1 MPPELCA
8 LLLTG
13 LLAAGSSNPPPEPAD
28 KVHCANPG
36 AVIGAMD
43 FNGAW
48 MEMLE
53 FIGTFETQGGQ
64 WLDPLSLDDREPEKP
79 KPARAEKQH
88 E

>member
-13 LLAAGSSNPPPEPAD
+13 LLATGS
-28 KVHCANPG
+28 ANPT
-36 AVIGAMD
+36 AELAD
-43 FNGAW
+43 

-53 FIGTFETQGGQ
+53 FLGAFETEGGK

-79 KPARAEKQH
+79 KPAREENQH

>member
-13 LLAAGSSNPPPEPAD
+13 LLAAGSNNPPPEPAD
-28 KVHCANPG
+28 KVHCAN
-36 AVIGAMD
+36 
-43 FNGAW
+43 NGAW

-53 FIGTFETQGGQ
+53 FLGTFETQGGQ
-64 WLDPLSLDDREPEKP
+64 WLDPLSLDDREPDKP

>member
-28 KVHCANPG
+28 KVHCAN
-36 AVIGAMD
+36 
-43 FNGAW
+43 NGAW

-53 FIGTFETQGGQ
+53 FLGTFETRDGK
-64 WLDPLSLDDREPEKP
+64 WIDPLSLDDHEPEQP

>member
-28 KVHCANPG
+28 L
-36 AVIGAMD
+36 
-43 FNGAW
+43 
-48 MEMLE
+48 EMLE
-53 FIGTFETQGGQ
+53 FLGSFETRDGK
-64 WLDPLSLDDREPEKP
+64 WVDPLSLNDREPEET

>member
-13 LLAAGSSNPPPEPAD
+13 LLATGSSNPPPEPTD
-28 KVHCANPG
+28 L
-36 AVIGAMD
+36 
-43 FNGAW
+43 
-48 MEMLE
+48 EMLE
-53 FIGTFETQGGQ
+53 FLGSFETQSGK
-64 WLDPLSLDDREPEKP
+64 WVDPLSLNDRETEKP

>member
-1 MPPELCA
+1 MLKYIHA
-8 LLLTG
+8 AAITG

-28 KVHCANPG
+28 
-36 AVIGAMD
+36 
-43 FNGAW
+43 

-53 FIGTFETQGGQ
+53 FLGTFETQGEQ
-64 WLDPLSLDDREPEKP
+64 WLDPLSLDDREPAKP

>member
-28 KVHCANPG
+28 L
-36 AVIGAMD
+36 
-43 FNGAW
+43 
-48 MEMLE
+48 EMLE
-53 FIGTFETQGGQ
+53 FLGAFETQGGQ

-79 KPARAEKQH
+79 KPARAEKH
-88 E
+88 YE

>member
-28 KVHCANPG
+28 L
-36 AVIGAMD
+36 
-43 FNGAW
+43 
-48 MEMLE
+48 ETLE
-53 FIGTFETQGGQ
+53 FLGTFETQGGQ
-64 WLDPLSLDDREPEKP
+64 WLDPLSLDDREPEKA
-79 KPARAEKQH
+79 KPAHTEKQY